1 MLTRC
6 QVVQLVLIQ
15 DEFVSTMKREE
26 EGQAEDV
33 LLLKLVSLSGV
44 TNSVE

>member
-1 MLTRC
+1 MA
-6 QVVQLVLIQ
+6 QLVLIQ

-33 LLLKLVSLSGV
+33 LLLKSVSLSGV

>member
-1 MLTRC
+1 M
-6 QVVQLVLIQ
+6 VQLVLIQ
-15 DEFVSTMKREE
+15 DEFVSTMKHEE

-33 LLLKLVSLSGV
+33 LLLKSVSLSGV